1 MTDEN
6 KDIKPELIPLSV
18 VAFGPISVMIV
29 RQEGIIY
36 FNIRHNDKF
45 DGLMIPLKDIATLI
59 LVLEQIAAPAV
70 SVIPLPKPEA
80 K

>member
-6 KDIKPELIPLSV
+6 KPEPEFTPLSV
-18 VAFGPISVMIV
+18 VAFGPIAVMII
-29 RQEGIIY
+29 RRDSGLY
-36 FNIRHNDKF
+36 FNIRHENKN

-70 SVIPLPKPEA
+70 SVISLQKPE
-80 K
+80 KS